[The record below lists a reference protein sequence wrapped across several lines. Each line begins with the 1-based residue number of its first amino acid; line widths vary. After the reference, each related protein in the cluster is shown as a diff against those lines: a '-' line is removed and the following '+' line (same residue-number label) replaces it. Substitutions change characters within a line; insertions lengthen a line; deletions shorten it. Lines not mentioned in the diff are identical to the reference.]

1 MNNFNFNQDF
11 FAACSALGGD
21 DGRDL
26 AWAMLSYAYTG
37 EEPEGMGDAA
47 RACFLMARGRIDA
60 AVAGARAKERRAR
73 PQAEPTPDPAA
84 NPTHDPMAG
93 GAPDPAAYPTVGYAA
108 DPTPDPSLGLA
119 GDPTVGVA
127 ADPTPDPIPHPRD
140 RKRRR
145 RSKEIDLNRAGACAE
160 AFEEPD
166 PGEVAA
172 WFECNSSL
180 PAAAARAE
188 AAKFID
194 HFSAQGWVTGA
205 GVPIVNW
212 QAKARAWVARTL
224 ELGLREGGRSSP
236 RRAAPVAD
244 FSAYAAA
251 DGVVAHG

>member
-73 PQAEPTPDPAA
+73 PSA
-84 NPTHDPMAG
+84 DPMAG
-93 GAPDPAAYPTVGYAA
+93 GAPDPTANPTAGCAANPTLDPMAGGAPDPTANPMAGCAA
-108 DPTPDPSLGLA
+108 NPTPDPTPD
-119 GDPTVGVA
+119 
-127 ADPTPDPIPHPRD
+127 PRD

-145 RSKEIDLNRAGACAE
+145 RSKEIETNRAGACAGGL
-160 AFEEPD
+160 EEPD
-166 PGEVAA
+166 EAEVAA
-172 WFECNSSL
+172 WFQANSPL
-180 PAAAARAE
+180 PSSVAEAE
-188 AAKFID
+188 AAKFLD
-194 HFSAQGWVTGA
+194 HFAAQGWVTGA

-224 ELGLREGGRSSP
+224 ELRQREGARSSP
-236 RRAAPVAD
+236 RRAAPAAD
-244 FSAYAAA
+244 FSAYAAT

>member
-73 PQAEPTPDPAA
+73 PSA
-84 NPTHDPMAG
+84 DPMAG
-93 GAPDPAAYPTVGYAA
+93 GAPDPTANPTAGCAANPTP
-108 DPTPDPSLGLA
+108 DPTPD
-119 GDPTVGVA
+119 
-127 ADPTPDPIPHPRD
+127 PRD

-145 RSKEIDLNRAGACAE
+145 RSKEIETNRAGACAGGL
-160 AFEEPD
+160 EEPD
-166 PGEVAA
+166 EAEVAA
-172 WFECNSSL
+172 WFQANSPL
-180 PAAAARAE
+180 PSSVAEAE
-188 AAKFID
+188 AAKFLD
-194 HFSAQGWVTGA
+194 HFAAQGWVTGA

-224 ELGLREGGRSSP
+224 ELRQREGARSYP
-236 RRAAPVAD
+236 RRAAPAAD
-244 FSAYAAA
+244 FSAYAAT

>member
-73 PQAEPTPDPAA
+73 PSA
-84 NPTHDPMAG
+84 DPMAG
-93 GAPDPAAYPTVGYAA
+93 GAPDHTANPTAGCAANPTP
-108 DPTPDPSLGLA
+108 DPTPD
-119 GDPTVGVA
+119 
-127 ADPTPDPIPHPRD
+127 PRD

-145 RSKEIDLNRAGACAE
+145 RSKEIETNRAGACAGGL
-160 AFEEPD
+160 EEPD
-166 PGEVAA
+166 EAEVAA
-172 WFECNSSL
+172 WFQANSPL
-180 PAAAARAE
+180 PSSVAEAE
-188 AAKFID
+188 AAKFLD
-194 HFSAQGWVTGA
+194 HFAAQGWVTGA

-224 ELGLREGGRSSP
+224 ELRQREGARSSP
-236 RRAAPVAD
+236 LRAAPAAD
-244 FSAYAAA
+244 FSAYAAT

>member
-73 PQAEPTPDPAA
+73 PSADPTAGCAPDPTPDP
-84 NPTHDPMAG
+84 TAG
-93 GAPDPAAYPTVGYAA
+93 GAPDPTANPTVGGAA

-119 GDPTVGVA
+119 GDPTP
-127 ADPTPDPIPHPRD
+127 DPTPHPRD

-145 RSKEIDLNRAGACAE
+145 KSKEIDLNRACACAE

-166 PGEVAA
+166 QGEVAA

-224 ELGLREGGRSSP
+224 ELRQREGGRSSP
-236 RRAAPVAD
+236 RRAALVAD

>member
-73 PQAEPTPDPAA
+73 PSA
-84 NPTHDPMAG
+84 DPMAG
-93 GAPDPAAYPTVGYAA
+93 GAPDPTANPTVGCAA
-108 DPTPDPSLGLA
+108 NPTPDPA
-119 GDPTVGVA
+119 
-127 ADPTPDPIPHPRD
+127 PDPRD

-145 RSKEIDLNRAGACAE
+145 RSKEIETNRAGACAGGL
-160 AFEEPD
+160 EEPD
-166 PGEVAA
+166 EAEVAA
-172 WFECNSSL
+172 WFQANSPL
-180 PAAAARAE
+180 PSSVAEAE
-188 AAKFID
+188 AAKFLD
-194 HFSAQGWVTGA
+194 HFAAQGWVTGA

-224 ELGLREGGRSSP
+224 ELRQREGARSSP
-236 RRAAPVAD
+236 RRAAPAAD
-244 FSAYAAA
+244 FSAYAAT

>member
-37 EEPEGMGDAA
+37 KEPEGMGDAA

-73 PQAEPTPDPAA
+73 PSA
-84 NPTHDPMAG
+84 DPMAG
-93 GAPDPAAYPTVGYAA
+93 GAPDPTANPTAGCAANPTP
-108 DPTPDPSLGLA
+108 DPTPD
-119 GDPTVGVA
+119 
-127 ADPTPDPIPHPRD
+127 PRD

-145 RSKEIDLNRAGACAE
+145 RSKEIETNRAGACAGGL
-160 AFEEPD
+160 EEPD
-166 PGEVAA
+166 EAEVAA
-172 WFECNSSL
+172 WFQANSPL
-180 PAAAARAE
+180 PSSVAEAE
-188 AAKFID
+188 AAKFLD
-194 HFSAQGWVTGA
+194 HFAAQGWVTGA

-224 ELGLREGGRSSP
+224 ELRQREGARSSP
-236 RRAAPVAD
+236 RRAAPAAD
-244 FSAYAAA
+244 FSAYAAT

>member
-73 PQAEPTPDPAA
+73 PQADPAQD
-84 NPTHDPMAG
+84 PTAG
-93 GAPDPAAYPTVGYAA
+93 GAPDPTANPTAGCAANPTP
-108 DPTPDPSLGLA
+108 DPTPD
-119 GDPTVGVA
+119 
-127 ADPTPDPIPHPRD
+127 PRD

-145 RSKEIDLNRAGACAE
+145 RSKEIETNRAGACAGGL
-160 AFEEPD
+160 EEPD
-166 PGEVAA
+166 EAEVAA
-172 WFECNSSL
+172 WFQANSPL
-180 PAAAARAE
+180 PSSVAEAE
-188 AAKFID
+188 AAKFLD

-224 ELGLREGGRSSP
+224 ELRQREGARSSP
-236 RRAAPVAD
+236 RRAAPAAD
-244 FSAYAAA
+244 FSAYAAT

>member
-73 PQAEPTPDPAA
+73 PSADPTAGCAPDPTPDPAA
-84 NPTHDPMAG
+84 GCGANPTPDPAAG
-93 GAPDPAAYPTVGYAA
+93 GAPDPTPDPTAGGASDPTANPTVGYAA
-108 DPTPDPSLGLA
+108 TPTPD
-119 GDPTVGVA
+119 
-127 ADPTPDPIPHPRD
+127 PRD

-145 RSKEIDLNRAGACAE
+145 KSKEIETNRAGACAGGL
-160 AFEEPD
+160 EEPD
-166 PGEVAA
+166 EAEVSA
-172 WFECNSSL
+172 WFQANSSL
-180 PAAAARAE
+180 PSPVAEAE
-188 AAKFID
+188 AAKFLD
-194 HFSAQGWVTGA
+194 HFAAQGWVTGA

-224 ELGLREGGRSSP
+224 ELRQREGARSSP

>member
-73 PQAEPTPDPAA
+73 PSA
-84 NPTHDPMAG
+84 DPMAG
-93 GAPDPAAYPTVGYAA
+93 GAPDPTANPTAGCAANPTP
-108 DPTPDPSLGLA
+108 DPTPD
-119 GDPTVGVA
+119 
-127 ADPTPDPIPHPRD
+127 PRD

-145 RSKEIDLNRAGACAE
+145 RSKEIETNRAGACAGGL
-160 AFEEPD
+160 EEPD
-166 PGEVAA
+166 EAEVAA
-172 WFECNSSL
+172 WFQANSPL
-180 PAAAARAE
+180 PSSVAEAE
-188 AAKFID
+188 AAKFLD
-194 HFSAQGWVTGA
+194 HFAAQGWVTGA

-224 ELGLREGGRSSP
+224 ELRQREGARSSP
-236 RRAAPVAD
+236 RRAAPAAD
-244 FSAYAAA
+244 FSAYAAT

>member
-11 FAACSALGGD
+11 FAACSALGGG

-26 AWAMLSYAYTG
+26 AWAILSYAYTG

-73 PQAEPTPDPAA
+73 PSA
-84 NPTHDPMAG
+84 DPMAG
-93 GAPDPAAYPTVGYAA
+93 GAPDPTANPTVGCAA
-108 DPTPDPSLGLA
+108 NPTPDPTPD
-119 GDPTVGVA
+119 
-127 ADPTPDPIPHPRD
+127 PRD

-145 RSKEIDLNRAGACAE
+145 RSKEIETNRAGACAGGL
-160 AFEEPD
+160 EEPD
-166 PGEVAA
+166 EAEVAA
-172 WFECNSSL
+172 WFQANSPL
-180 PAAAARAE
+180 PPSVAEAE
-188 AAKFID
+188 AAKFLD
-194 HFSAQGWVTGA
+194 HFAAQGWVTGA

-224 ELGLREGGRSSP
+224 ELRQREGARSSP
-236 RRAAPVAD
+236 RRAAPAAD
-244 FSAYAAA
+244 FSAYAAT

>member
-73 PQAEPTPDPAA
+73 PSADPTAGCAPDPTPDP
-84 NPTHDPMAG
+84 TAG
-93 GAPDPAAYPTVGYAA
+93 GAADPTAGGGLDPTVGYAA

-119 GDPTVGVA
+119 GDPTP
-127 ADPTPDPIPHPRD
+127 DPTPHPRD

-160 AFEEPD
+160 AFEGPD

-180 PAAAARAE
+180 SAAAARAE
-188 AAKFID
+188 AAKFLD
-194 HFSAQGWVTGA
+194 HFAAQGWVTGA

-212 QAKARAWVARTL
+212 QAKARSWVARTL
-224 ELGLREGGRSSP
+224 ELRQREGARSSP
-236 RRAAPVAD
+236 RRAAPAAD

>member
-73 PQAEPTPDPAA
+73 PSA
-84 NPTHDPMAG
+84 DPMAG
-93 GAPDPAAYPTVGYAA
+93 GAPDPTANPMAGCAANPTP
-108 DPTPDPSLGLA
+108 DPTPD
-119 GDPTVGVA
+119 
-127 ADPTPDPIPHPRD
+127 PRD

-145 RSKEIDLNRAGACAE
+145 RSKEIETNRAGACAGGL
-160 AFEEPD
+160 EEPD
-166 PGEVAA
+166 EAEVAA
-172 WFECNSSL
+172 WFQANSPL
-180 PAAAARAE
+180 PSSVAEAE
-188 AAKFID
+188 AAKFLD
-194 HFSAQGWVTGA
+194 HFAAQGWVTGA

-224 ELGLREGGRSSP
+224 ELRQREGARSSP
-236 RRAAPVAD
+236 RRAAPAAD
-244 FSAYAAA
+244 FSAYAAT

>member
-73 PQAEPTPDPAA
+73 PSA
-84 NPTHDPMAG
+84 DPMAG
-93 GAPDPAAYPTVGYAA
+93 GAPDPTANPTAGCAAN
-108 DPTPDPSLGLA
+108 PTPDPA
-119 GDPTVGVA
+119 
-127 ADPTPDPIPHPRD
+127 PDPRD

-145 RSKEIDLNRAGACAE
+145 RSEEIETNRAGACAGGL
-160 AFEEPD
+160 EEPD
-166 PGEVAA
+166 EAEVAA
-172 WFECNSSL
+172 WFQANSPL
-180 PAAAARAE
+180 PSSVAEAE
-188 AAKFID
+188 AAKFLD
-194 HFSAQGWVTGA
+194 HFAAQGWVTGA

-224 ELGLREGGRSSP
+224 ELRQREGARSSP
-236 RRAAPVAD
+236 RRAAPAAD
-244 FSAYAAA
+244 FSAYAAT

>member
-73 PQAEPTPDPAA
+73 PSA
-84 NPTHDPMAG
+84 DPMAG
-93 GAPDPAAYPTVGYAA
+93 GALDPTANPTAGCAAN
-108 DPTPDPSLGLA
+108 PTPDP
-119 GDPTVGVA
+119 
-127 ADPTPDPIPHPRD
+127 TPGPRD

-145 RSKEIDLNRAGACAE
+145 RSKEVETNRAGACAGGL
-160 AFEEPD
+160 EEPD
-166 PGEVAA
+166 EAEVAA
-172 WFECNSSL
+172 WFQANSPL
-180 PAAAARAE
+180 PSSVAEAE
-188 AAKFID
+188 AAKFLD
-194 HFSAQGWVTGA
+194 HFAAQGWVTGA

-224 ELGLREGGRSSP
+224 ELRQREGARLSP
-236 RRAAPVAD
+236 RRAAPAAD
-244 FSAYAAA
+244 FSAYAAT

>member
-73 PQAEPTPDPAA
+73 PSA
-84 NPTHDPMAG
+84 DPMAG
-93 GAPDPAAYPTVGYAA
+93 GAPDPTANPTAGCAANPTP
-108 DPTPDPSLGLA
+108 DPTPD
-119 GDPTVGVA
+119 
-127 ADPTPDPIPHPRD
+127 PRD

-145 RSKEIDLNRAGACAE
+145 RSKETETNRAGACAGGL
-160 AFEEPD
+160 EEPD
-166 PGEVAA
+166 EAEVAA
-172 WFECNSSL
+172 WFQANSPL
-180 PAAAARAE
+180 PSSVAEAE
-188 AAKFID
+188 AAKFLD
-194 HFSAQGWVTGA
+194 HFAAQGWVTGA

-224 ELGLREGGRSSP
+224 ELRQREGARSSP
-236 RRAAPVAD
+236 RRAAPAAD
-244 FSAYAAA
+244 FSAYAAT

>member
-60 AVAGARAKERRAR
+60 AVAGSRAKERRAR
-73 PQAEPTPDPAA
+73 PSADPTAGCAPDPTPDPTAGCGA
-84 NPTHDPMAG
+84 NPTPDPTAG
-93 GAPDPAAYPTVGYAA
+93 GASDPTANPTVGYAA
-108 DPTPDPSLGLA
+108 TPTPDPTPD
-119 GDPTVGVA
+119 
-127 ADPTPDPIPHPRD
+127 PRD

-145 RSKEIDLNRAGACAE
+145 KSKEIETNRAGACAGGL
-160 AFEEPD
+160 EEPD
-166 PGEVAA
+166 EAEVSA
-172 WFECNSSL
+172 WFQANSSL
-180 PAAAARAE
+180 PSPVAEAE
-188 AAKFID
+188 AAKFLD
-194 HFSAQGWVTGA
+194 HFAAQGWVTGA

-224 ELGLREGGRSSP
+224 ELRQREGARSSP
-236 RRAAPVAD
+236 RRAAPAAD
-244 FSAYAAA
+244 FLAYAAT

>member
-73 PQAEPTPDPAA
+73 PQADPAQD
-84 NPTHDPMAG
+84 PTAG
-93 GAPDPAAYPTVGYAA
+93 GAPDPTANPTAGCAANPTP
-108 DPTPDPSLGLA
+108 DPTPD
-119 GDPTVGVA
+119 
-127 ADPTPDPIPHPRD
+127 PRD

-145 RSKEIDLNRAGACAE
+145 RSKEIETNRAGACAGGL
-160 AFEEPD
+160 EEPD
-166 PGEVAA
+166 EAEVAA
-172 WFECNSSL
+172 WFQANSPL
-180 PAAAARAE
+180 PSSVAEAE
-188 AAKFID
+188 AAKFLD
-194 HFSAQGWVTGA
+194 HFAAQGWVTGA

-224 ELGLREGGRSSP
+224 ELRQREGARSSP
-236 RRAAPVAD
+236 RRAAPAAD
-244 FSAYAAA
+244 FSAYAAT

>member
-73 PQAEPTPDPAA
+73 PSADPTAGGAANPTPDPA
-84 NPTHDPMAG
+84 AG
-93 GAPDPAAYPTVGYAA
+93 GAPDPAPDPTVGCAA
-108 DPTPDPSLGLA
+108 DPAPDPTPD
-119 GDPTVGVA
+119 
-127 ADPTPDPIPHPRD
+127 PRD

-145 RSKEIDLNRAGACAE
+145 RSKEIETNRAGACAGGL
-160 AFEEPD
+160 EEPD
-166 PGEVAA
+166 EGEVAA
-172 WFECNSSL
+172 WFQANSSL
-180 PAAAARAE
+180 PSPVAEAE
-188 AAKFID
+188 AAKFLD
-194 HFSAQGWVTGA
+194 HFAAQGWVTGA

-224 ELGLREGGRSSP
+224 ELRQREGARSSL

-244 FSAYAAA
+244 FSAYAAT

>member
-73 PQAEPTPDPAA
+73 PQA
-84 NPTHDPMAG
+84 DPMAG
-93 GAPDPAAYPTVGYAA
+93 GAPDPTANPTAGCAANPTP
-108 DPTPDPSLGLA
+108 DPTPD
-119 GDPTVGVA
+119 
-127 ADPTPDPIPHPRD
+127 PRD

-145 RSKEIDLNRAGACAE
+145 RSKEIETNRAGACAGGL
-160 AFEEPD
+160 EEPD
-166 PGEVAA
+166 EAEVAA
-172 WFECNSSL
+172 WFQANSPL
-180 PAAAARAE
+180 PSSVAEAE
-188 AAKFID
+188 AAKFLD
-194 HFSAQGWVTGA
+194 HFAAQGWVTGA

-224 ELGLREGGRSSP
+224 ELRQREGARSSP
-236 RRAAPVAD
+236 RRAAPAAD
-244 FSAYAAA
+244 FSAYAAT

>member
-73 PQAEPTPDPAA
+73 PSA
-84 NPTHDPMAG
+84 DPMAG
-93 GAPDPAAYPTVGYAA
+93 GAPDPTANPTAGCAAN
-108 DPTPDPSLGLA
+108 PTPDPA
-119 GDPTVGVA
+119 
-127 ADPTPDPIPHPRD
+127 PDPRD

-145 RSKEIDLNRAGACAE
+145 RSKEIETNRAGACAGGL
-160 AFEEPD
+160 EEPD
-166 PGEVAA
+166 EAEVAA
-172 WFECNSSL
+172 WFQANSPL
-180 PAAAARAE
+180 PSSVAEAE
-188 AAKFID
+188 AAKFLD
-194 HFSAQGWVTGA
+194 HFAAQGWVTGA

-224 ELGLREGGRSSP
+224 ELRQREGARSSP
-236 RRAAPVAD
+236 RRAAPAAD
-244 FSAYAAA
+244 FSAYAAT

>member
-37 EEPEGMGDAA
+37 EEPEGMGHAA

-73 PQAEPTPDPAA
+73 PSA
-84 NPTHDPMAG
+84 DPMAG
-93 GAPDPAAYPTVGYAA
+93 GAPDPTANPTVGCAA
-108 DPTPDPSLGLA
+108 NPTPDPTPD
-119 GDPTVGVA
+119 
-127 ADPTPDPIPHPRD
+127 PRD

-145 RSKEIDLNRAGACAE
+145 RSKEIETNRAGACAGGL
-160 AFEEPD
+160 EEPD
-166 PGEVAA
+166 EAEVAA
-172 WFECNSSL
+172 WFQANSPL
-180 PAAAARAE
+180 PSSVAEAE
-188 AAKFID
+188 AAKFLD
-194 HFSAQGWVTGA
+194 HFAAQGWVTGA

-224 ELGLREGGRSSP
+224 ELRQREGARPSP
-236 RRAAPVAD
+236 RRAAPAAD
-244 FSAYAAA
+244 FSAYAAT

>member
-73 PQAEPTPDPAA
+73 PSA
-84 NPTHDPMAG
+84 DPMAG
-93 GAPDPAAYPTVGYAA
+93 GAPDPTANPTAGGAANPTP
-108 DPTPDPSLGLA
+108 DPTPD
-119 GDPTVGVA
+119 
-127 ADPTPDPIPHPRD
+127 PRD

-145 RSKEIDLNRAGACAE
+145 RSKEIETNRAGACAGGL
-160 AFEEPD
+160 EEPD
-166 PGEVAA
+166 EAEVAA
-172 WFECNSSL
+172 WFQANSPL
-180 PAAAARAE
+180 PSSVAEAE
-188 AAKFID
+188 AAKFLD
-194 HFSAQGWVTGA
+194 HFAAQGWVTGA

-224 ELGLREGGRSSP
+224 ELRQREGARSSP
-236 RRAAPVAD
+236 RRAAPAAD

>member
-73 PQAEPTPDPAA
+73 PSA
-84 NPTHDPMAG
+84 DPMAG
-93 GAPDPAAYPTVGYAA
+93 GAPDPTPDPTAGCAANPTP
-108 DPTPDPSLGLA
+108 DPTPD
-119 GDPTVGVA
+119 
-127 ADPTPDPIPHPRD
+127 PRD

-145 RSKEIDLNRAGACAE
+145 RSKEIETNRAGACAGGL
-160 AFEEPD
+160 EEPD
-166 PGEVAA
+166 EAEVAA
-172 WFECNSSL
+172 WFQANSPL
-180 PAAAARAE
+180 PSSVAEAE
-188 AAKFID
+188 AAKFLD
-194 HFSAQGWVTGA
+194 HFAAQGWVTGA

-224 ELGLREGGRSSP
+224 ELRQREGARSSP
-236 RRAAPVAD
+236 RRAAPAAD
-244 FSAYAAA
+244 FSAYAAT

>member
-73 PQAEPTPDPAA
+73 PSADPT
-84 NPTHDPMAG
+84 AG
-93 GAPDPAAYPTVGYAA
+93 GAPDPTANPTAGGAP
-108 DPTPDPSLGLA
+108 DPTPDP
-119 GDPTVGVA
+119 
-127 ADPTPDPIPHPRD
+127 TPDPRD

-145 RSKEIDLNRAGACAE
+145 RSKEIETNRAGACAGGL
-160 AFEEPD
+160 EEPD
-166 PGEVAA
+166 EAEVAA
-172 WFECNSSL
+172 WFQANSPL
-180 PAAAARAE
+180 PPSVAEAE
-188 AAKFID
+188 AAKFLD
-194 HFSAQGWVTGA
+194 HFAAQGWVTGA

-224 ELGLREGGRSSP
+224 ELRQREGARSSP
-236 RRAAPVAD
+236 RRAAPAAD
-244 FSAYAAA
+244 FSAYAAT

>member
-73 PQAEPTPDPAA
+73 PSA
-84 NPTHDPMAG
+84 DPMAG
-93 GAPDPAAYPTVGYAA
+93 GAPDPTANPTAGCAAN
-108 DPTPDPSLGLA
+108 PTPDPTA
-119 GDPTVGVA
+119 GCA
-127 ADPTPDPIPHPRD
+127 ANPTPDPAPDPRD

-145 RSKEIDLNRAGACAE
+145 RSKEIETNRAGACAGGL
-160 AFEEPD
+160 EEPD
-166 PGEVAA
+166 EAEVAA
-172 WFECNSSL
+172 WFQANSPL
-180 PAAAARAE
+180 PPSVAEAE
-188 AAKFID
+188 AAKFLD

-224 ELGLREGGRSSP
+224 ELRQREGARSSP
-236 RRAAPVAD
+236 RRAAPAAD
-244 FSAYAAA
+244 FSAYAAT

>member
-1 MNNFNFNQDF
+1 MNNFNFNRDF

-47 RACFLMARGRIDA
+47 RACFFMARGRIDA

-73 PQAEPTPDPAA
+73 PSA
-84 NPTHDPMAG
+84 DPMAG
-93 GAPDPAAYPTVGYAA
+93 GAPDPTANPTAWCAANPTP
-108 DPTPDPSLGLA
+108 DPTPD
-119 GDPTVGVA
+119 
-127 ADPTPDPIPHPRD
+127 PRD

-145 RSKEIDLNRAGACAE
+145 RSKEIETSRAGACAGGL
-160 AFEEPD
+160 EEPD
-166 PGEVAA
+166 EAEVAA
-172 WFECNSSL
+172 WFQANSPL
-180 PAAAARAE
+180 PSSVAEAE
-188 AAKFID
+188 AAKFLD
-194 HFSAQGWVTGA
+194 HFAAQGWVTGA

-224 ELGLREGGRSSP
+224 ELRQREGARSSP
-236 RRAAPVAD
+236 RRAAPAAD
-244 FSAYAAA
+244 FSAYAAT

>member
-73 PQAEPTPDPAA
+73 PSADPT
-84 NPTHDPMAG
+84 AG
-93 GAPDPAAYPTVGYAA
+93 GAPDPTPDPTAGGAADPTAGGGLDPTVGYAA

-119 GDPTVGVA
+119 GDPTP
-127 ADPTPDPIPHPRD
+127 DPTPHPRD

-224 ELGLREGGRSSP
+224 ELRQREGARPSP
-236 RRAAPVAD
+236 RRAAPAAD
-244 FSAYAAA
+244 FSAYAAT
-251 DGVVAHG
+251 DGVVAHD

>member
-73 PQAEPTPDPAA
+73 PSA
-84 NPTHDPMAG
+84 DPMAG
-93 GAPDPAAYPTVGYAA
+93 GAPDPTANPTAGCAANPTP
-108 DPTPDPSLGLA
+108 DPTPD
-119 GDPTVGVA
+119 
-127 ADPTPDPIPHPRD
+127 PRD

-145 RSKEIDLNRAGACAE
+145 RSKEIETNRAGACAGGL
-160 AFEEPD
+160 EEPD
-166 PGEVAA
+166 EAEVAA
-172 WFECNSSL
+172 WFQANSTL
-180 PAAAARAE
+180 PSSVAEAE
-188 AAKFID
+188 AAKFLD
-194 HFSAQGWVTGA
+194 HFAAQGWVTGA

-224 ELGLREGGRSSP
+224 ELRQREGARSSP
-236 RRAAPVAD
+236 RRAAPAAD
-244 FSAYAAA
+244 FSAYAAT

>member
-73 PQAEPTPDPAA
+73 PSA
-84 NPTHDPMAG
+84 DPMAG
-93 GAPDPAAYPTVGYAA
+93 GAPDPTANPTAGCAANPTP
-108 DPTPDPSLGLA
+108 DPTPD
-119 GDPTVGVA
+119 
-127 ADPTPDPIPHPRD
+127 PRD

-145 RSKEIDLNRAGACAE
+145 RSKEIETNRAGACAGGL
-160 AFEEPD
+160 EEPD
-166 PGEVAA
+166 EAEVAA
-172 WFECNSSL
+172 WFQANSPL
-180 PAAAARAE
+180 PSSVAEAE
-188 AAKFID
+188 AAKFLD
-194 HFSAQGWVTGA
+194 HFAAQGWVTGA

-224 ELGLREGGRSSP
+224 ELRQREGARSSP
-236 RRAAPVAD
+236 RRAAPAAD

>member
-73 PQAEPTPDPAA
+73 PSADPTAGGAPDPTPDPA
-84 NPTHDPMAG
+84 AG
-93 GAPDPAAYPTVGYAA
+93 GAPDPAPDPTVGCAA
-108 DPTPDPSLGLA
+108 DPAPDPTPD
-119 GDPTVGVA
+119 
-127 ADPTPDPIPHPRD
+127 PRD

-145 RSKEIDLNRAGACAE
+145 KSKEIETNRAGACAGGL
-160 AFEEPD
+160 EEPD
-166 PGEVAA
+166 EAEVSA
-172 WFECNSSL
+172 WFQANSSL
-180 PAAAARAE
+180 PSPVAEAE
-188 AAKFID
+188 AAKFLD
-194 HFSAQGWVTGA
+194 HFAAQGWVTGA

-224 ELGLREGGRSSP
+224 ELRQREGARSSP

>member
-73 PQAEPTPDPAA
+73 PSA
-84 NPTHDPMAG
+84 DPMAG
-93 GAPDPAAYPTVGYAA
+93 GAPDPTANPTAGGAANPTP
-108 DPTPDPSLGLA
+108 DPTPD
-119 GDPTVGVA
+119 
-127 ADPTPDPIPHPRD
+127 PRD

-145 RSKEIDLNRAGACAE
+145 RSKEIETNRAGACAGGL
-160 AFEEPD
+160 EEPD
-166 PGEVAA
+166 EAEVAA
-172 WFECNSSL
+172 WFQANSPL
-180 PAAAARAE
+180 PSSGAEAE
-188 AAKFID
+188 AAKFLD
-194 HFSAQGWVTGA
+194 HFAAQGWVTGA

-224 ELGLREGGRSSP
+224 ELRQREGARSSP
-236 RRAAPVAD
+236 RRAAPAAD

>member
-73 PQAEPTPDPAA
+73 PSADPTAGGAANPTPDP
-84 NPTHDPMAG
+84 TAG
-93 GAPDPAAYPTVGYAA
+93 GAADPTAGGGLDPTVGYAA
-108 DPTPDPSLGLA
+108 DPTVDPSLGLA
-119 GDPTVGVA
+119 GDPTP
-127 ADPTPDPIPHPRD
+127 DPTPHPRD

-145 RSKEIDLNRAGACAE
+145 KSKEIDLNRAGACAE

-224 ELGLREGGRSSP
+224 ELRQREGGRSSP

>member
-11 FAACSALGGD
+11 FAACSALGGG

-26 AWAMLSYAYTG
+26 AWAILSYAYTG

-73 PQAEPTPDPAA
+73 PSA
-84 NPTHDPMAG
+84 DPMAG
-93 GAPDPAAYPTVGYAA
+93 GAPDPTANPTAGCAANPTP
-108 DPTPDPSLGLA
+108 DPTPD
-119 GDPTVGVA
+119 
-127 ADPTPDPIPHPRD
+127 PRD

-145 RSKEIDLNRAGACAE
+145 RSKEIETNRAGACAGGL
-160 AFEEPD
+160 EEPD
-166 PGEVAA
+166 EAEVAA
-172 WFECNSSL
+172 WFQANSPL
-180 PAAAARAE
+180 PSSVAEAE
-188 AAKFID
+188 AAKFLD
-194 HFSAQGWVTGA
+194 HFAAQGWVTGA

-224 ELGLREGGRSSP
+224 ELRQREGARSSP
-236 RRAAPVAD
+236 RRAAPAAD
-244 FSAYAAA
+244 FSAYAAT

>member
-73 PQAEPTPDPAA
+73 PSADPTAGCAPDPTPDPTAGCGA
-84 NPTHDPMAG
+84 NPTPDPTAG
-93 GAPDPAAYPTVGYAA
+93 GASDPTANPTVGYAA
-108 DPTPDPSLGLA
+108 TPTPD
-119 GDPTVGVA
+119 
-127 ADPTPDPIPHPRD
+127 PRD

-145 RSKEIDLNRAGACAE
+145 KSKEIETNRAGACAGGL
-160 AFEEPD
+160 EEPD
-166 PGEVAA
+166 EAEVSA
-172 WFECNSSL
+172 WFQANSSL
-180 PAAAARAE
+180 PSPVAEAE
-188 AAKFID
+188 AAKFLD
-194 HFSAQGWVTGA
+194 HFAAQGWVTGA

-224 ELGLREGGRSSP
+224 ELRQREGARSSP

>member
-73 PQAEPTPDPAA
+73 PQADPAQ
-84 NPTHDPMAG
+84 DPMAG
-93 GAPDPAAYPTVGYAA
+93 GAPDPTANPTAGCAANPTP
-108 DPTPDPSLGLA
+108 DPTPD
-119 GDPTVGVA
+119 
-127 ADPTPDPIPHPRD
+127 PRD

-145 RSKEIDLNRAGACAE
+145 RSKEIETNRAGACAGGL
-160 AFEEPD
+160 EEPD
-166 PGEVAA
+166 EAEVAA
-172 WFECNSSL
+172 WFQANSPL
-180 PAAAARAE
+180 PSSVAEAE
-188 AAKFID
+188 AAKFLD
-194 HFSAQGWVTGA
+194 HFAAQGWVTGA

-224 ELGLREGGRSSP
+224 ELRQREGARSSP
-236 RRAAPVAD
+236 RRAAPAAD
-244 FSAYAAA
+244 FSAYAAT